1 MKKTY
6 TKKDFNGIAG
16 TVYVLR
22 NTEYKSN
29 VLKIGL
35 TTRAVEKRIEELEQ
49 DFFQNHGYRA
59 KYICCYSVN
68 TFDCGGLEKRVH
80 ECLRRH
86 QNPNERSEFFD
97 ISVSEAQSVIE
108 LEDAKTANTGIIGIF
123 RSAIGS
129 KYENQLFIAYSSG
142 LSKTAFIKR
151 IKEIKN
157 DSSISLDKEGL
168 FFESNDLLSDQSKVR
183 NALQQYRHRLF
194 EDYYTYS
201 SDSSPL
207 ASKPTIPELKKILEE
222 TLQNAVVIQRRSQIR
237 TRRKKTRQE
246 SILFTATE
254 QDNSLEEY
262 SPVGILC
269 VVAHHD
275 FENEQYWVKMTSC
288 DEPTLISN
296 LNNNRPTGVRPN
308 FYAEYALRI
317 RTEHQ
322 DILSDLLA
330 PAIASFRHENSDW
343 LRTSFN
349 ELKCI
354 VDEVYLRVYPSLD
367 IALDVRGERQQAET
381 PPRQAKIE
389 SKVGVGSEKRK
400 TKAQKL
406 QAEIERKVDV
416 LADKQQTEVQES
428 QAEIEREMEARG
440 VTSVEDRQKA
450 KELARAKFKRKECER
465 NAAKKL
471 VESSKREE
479 KERLIEQQ
487 KSILEEKKQKIL
499 ADYATR
505 LKAELPNQSYWYW
518 FVRTL
523 LTFLIASAIFWLIG
537 RILTGDRN
545 FGDVSDGVFI
555 SAILVVTF
563 FAALF
568 AKDHYEIKAKNS
580 EPYKTILSECDAEI
594 ALIDKE
600 KNNLR

>member
-6 TKKDFNGIAG
+6 PKKDFNGIAG

-22 NTEYKSN
+22 NTEYTSN

-35 TTRAVEKRIEELEQ
+35 TTRAIEKRIEELEK
-49 DFFQNHGYRA
+49 DFFQTHGYPA
-59 KYICCYSVN
+59 KYICCYSVD

-108 LEDAKTANTGIIGIF
+108 LEDTKTANTGIIGVF

-142 LSKTAFIKR
+142 LSKTAFTKR

-157 DSSISLDKEGL
+157 DSSIALDKEGL
-168 FFESNDLLSDQSKVR
+168 FFESNDLLSDQSKIR
-183 NALQQYRHRLF
+183 NALQQYRHRFF
-194 EDYYTYS
+194 EDYYLYS
-201 SDSSPL
+201 SDGRPS
-207 ASKPTIPELKKILEE
+207 ASKPTIPELKNILEE
-222 TLQNAVVIQRRSQIR
+222 TLQNGAIGIQRRSQIK

-343 LRTSFN
+343 LRTSFD

-367 IALDVRGERQQAET
+367 IALDTRGARKEAERQ
-381 PPRQAKIE
+381 RQLQIE
-389 SKVGVGSEKRK
+389 NEKK
-400 TKAQKL
+400 EQL
-406 QAEIERKVDV
+406 
-416 LADKQQTEVQES
+416 L
-428 QAEIEREMEARG
+428 REA
-440 VTSVEDRQKA
+440 
-450 KELARAKFKRKECER
+450 
-465 NAAKKL
+465 AAKDLAEKA
-471 VESSKREE
+471 E
-479 KERLIEQQ
+479 KERKEALINKQL
-487 KSILEEKKQKIL
+487 SVLEEKRQKTL
-499 ADYATR
+499 AQYKTR
-505 LKAELPNQSYWYW
+505 LEAELPNQSYWYW

-523 LTFLIASAIFWLIG
+523 LTFSVASAIFWVVG
-537 RILTGDRN
+537 RTLTGNRN

-555 SAILVVTF
+555 SAILVVTL

-568 AKDHYEIKAKNS
+568 AKDHYENKAKNS
-580 EPYKTILSECDAEI
+580 EPYKIILSECDAEI

>member
-22 NTEYKSN
+22 NTEYTSN

-35 TTRAVEKRIEELEQ
+35 TTRAIEKRIEELEK
-49 DFFQNHGYRA
+49 DFFQTHGYPA
-59 KYICCYSVN
+59 KYICCYSVD

-108 LEDAKTANTGIIGIF
+108 LEDTKTANTGIIGVF

-142 LSKTAFIKR
+142 LSKTAFTKR

-157 DSSISLDKEGL
+157 DSSIALDKEGL
-168 FFESNDLLSDQSKVR
+168 FFESNDLLSDQSKIR
-183 NALQQYRHRLF
+183 NALQQYRHRFF
-194 EDYYTYS
+194 EDYYLYS
-201 SDSSPL
+201 SDGRPS
-207 ASKPTIPELKKILEE
+207 ASKPTIPELKNILEE
-222 TLQNAVVIQRRSQIR
+222 TLQNGAIGIQRRSQIK

-343 LRTSFN
+343 LRTSFD

-367 IALDVRGERQQAET
+367 IALDTRGARKEAERQ
-381 PPRQAKIE
+381 RQLQIE
-389 SKVGVGSEKRK
+389 NEKK
-400 TKAQKL
+400 EQL
-406 QAEIERKVDV
+406 
-416 LADKQQTEVQES
+416 L
-428 QAEIEREMEARG
+428 REA
-440 VTSVEDRQKA
+440 
-450 KELARAKFKRKECER
+450 
-465 NAAKKL
+465 AAKDLAEKA
-471 VESSKREE
+471 E
-479 KERLIEQQ
+479 KERKEALINKQL
-487 KSILEEKKQKIL
+487 SVLEEKRQKTL
-499 ADYATR
+499 AQYKTR
-505 LKAELPNQSYWYW
+505 LEAELPNQSYWYW

-523 LTFLIASAIFWLIG
+523 LTFSVASAIFWAVG

-555 SAILVVTF
+555 SAILVVTL

-568 AKDHYEIKAKNS
+568 AKDHYENKAKNS
-580 EPYKTILSECDAEI
+580 EPYKIILSECDAEI

>member
-22 NTEYKSN
+22 NTEYTSN

-35 TTRAVEKRIEELEQ
+35 TTRAIEKRIEELEK
-49 DFFQNHGYRA
+49 DFFQTHGYPA
-59 KYICCYSVN
+59 KYICCYSVD

-108 LEDAKTANTGIIGIF
+108 LEDTKTANTGIIGVF

-142 LSKTAFIKR
+142 LSKTAFTKR

-157 DSSISLDKEGL
+157 DSSIALDKEGL
-168 FFESNDLLSDQSKVR
+168 FFESNDLLSDQSKIR
-183 NALQQYRHRLF
+183 NALQQYRHRFF

-201 SDSSPL
+201 SDGRPL
-207 ASKPTIPELKKILEE
+207 ASKPTIPELKMILEK
-222 TLQNAVVIQRRSQIR
+222 TLQNAALVIQTRSSQIR
-237 TRRKKTRQE
+237 SRRKKTQQE

-343 LRTSFN
+343 LRTSFD

-367 IALDVRGERQQAET
+367 IALDTRGARKEAERQ
-381 PPRQAKIE
+381 RQLQIE
-389 SKVGVGSEKRK
+389 NEKK
-400 TKAQKL
+400 EQL
-406 QAEIERKVDV
+406 
-416 LADKQQTEVQES
+416 L
-428 QAEIEREMEARG
+428 REA
-440 VTSVEDRQKA
+440 
-450 KELARAKFKRKECER
+450 
-465 NAAKKL
+465 AAKDLAEKA
-471 VESSKREE
+471 E
-479 KERLIEQQ
+479 KERKEALINKQL
-487 KSILEEKKQKIL
+487 SVLEEKRQKTL
-499 ADYATR
+499 AQYKTR
-505 LKAELPNQSYWYW
+505 LEAELPNQSYWYW

-523 LTFLIASAIFWLIG
+523 LTFSVASAIFWVVG
-537 RILTGDRN
+537 RTLTGNRN

-555 SAILVVTF
+555 SAILVVTL

-568 AKDHYEIKAKNS
+568 AKDHYENKAKNS
-580 EPYKTILSECDAEI
+580 EPYKIILSECDAEI

>member
-22 NTEYKSN
+22 NTEYTSN

-35 TTRAVEKRIEELEQ
+35 TTRAIEKRIEELEK
-49 DFFQNHGYRA
+49 DFFQTHGYPA
-59 KYICCYSVN
+59 KYICCYSVD

-108 LEDAKTANTGIIGIF
+108 LEDTKTANTGIIGVF

-142 LSKTAFIKR
+142 LSKTAFTKR

-157 DSSISLDKEGL
+157 DSSIALDKEGL
-168 FFESNDLLSDQSKVR
+168 FFESNDLLSDQSKIR
-183 NALQQYRHRLF
+183 NALQQYRHRFF
-194 EDYYTYS
+194 EDYYLYS
-201 SDSSPL
+201 SDGRPS
-207 ASKPTIPELKKILEE
+207 ASKPTIPELKNILEE
-222 TLQNAVVIQRRSQIR
+222 TLQNGAIGIQRRSQIK

-275 FENEQYWVKMTSC
+275 FENEQYWVKMTSY

-343 LRTSFN
+343 LRTSFD

-367 IALDVRGERQQAET
+367 IALDTRGARKEAERQ
-381 PPRQAKIE
+381 RQLQIE
-389 SKVGVGSEKRK
+389 NEKK
-400 TKAQKL
+400 EQL
-406 QAEIERKVDV
+406 
-416 LADKQQTEVQES
+416 L
-428 QAEIEREMEARG
+428 REA
-440 VTSVEDRQKA
+440 
-450 KELARAKFKRKECER
+450 
-465 NAAKKL
+465 AAKDLAEKA
-471 VESSKREE
+471 E
-479 KERLIEQQ
+479 KERKEALINKQL
-487 KSILEEKKQKIL
+487 SVLEEKRQKTL
-499 ADYATR
+499 AQYKTR
-505 LKAELPNQSYWYW
+505 LEAELPNQSYWYW

-523 LTFLIASAIFWLIG
+523 LTFSVASAIFWVVG
-537 RILTGDRN
+537 RTLTGNRN

-555 SAILVVTF
+555 SAILVVTL

-568 AKDHYEIKAKNS
+568 AKDHYENKAKNS
-580 EPYKTILSECDAEI
+580 EPYKIILSECDAEI

>member
-22 NTEYKSN
+22 NTEYTSN

-35 TTRAVEKRIEELEQ
+35 TTRAIEKRIEELEK
-49 DFFQNHGYRA
+49 DFFQTHGYPA
-59 KYICCYSVN
+59 KYICCYSVD
-68 TFDCGGLEKRVH
+68 TFDCGGLESRVH
-80 ECLRRH
+80 KSLSSH
-86 QNPNERSEFFD
+86 QNPKERSEFFN
-97 ISVSEAQSVIE
+97 ISVSEAQRVIE
-108 LEDAKTANTGIIGIF
+108 REAANTANTGIIGVF
-123 RSAIGS
+123 RAGLRSN
-129 KYENQLFIAYSSG
+129 YPNQLLIAYSSG
-142 LSKTAFIKR
+142 LKKTPFIQR

-157 DSSISLDKEGL
+157 DPWIALDQEGL
-168 FFESNDLLSDQSKVR
+168 FFESNDLLSDQSNIR

-201 SDSSPL
+201 SDGRPL
-207 ASKPTIPELKKILEE
+207 ASKPTIPELKMILEK
-222 TLQNAVVIQRRSQIR
+222 TLQNAALVIQTRSSQIR
-237 TRRKKTRQE
+237 SRRKKTQQE

-343 LRTSFN
+343 LRTSFD

-367 IALDVRGERQQAET
+367 IALDTRGARKEAERQ
-381 PPRQAKIE
+381 RQLQIE
-389 SKVGVGSEKRK
+389 NEKK
-400 TKAQKL
+400 EQL
-406 QAEIERKVDV
+406 
-416 LADKQQTEVQES
+416 L
-428 QAEIEREMEARG
+428 REA
-440 VTSVEDRQKA
+440 
-450 KELARAKFKRKECER
+450 
-465 NAAKKL
+465 AAKDLAEKA
-471 VESSKREE
+471 E
-479 KERLIEQQ
+479 KERKEALINKQL
-487 KSILEEKKQKIL
+487 SVLEEKRQKTL
-499 ADYATR
+499 AQYKTR
-505 LKAELPNQSYWYW
+505 LEAELPNQSYWYW

-523 LTFLIASAIFWLIG
+523 LTFSVASAIFWAVG

-555 SAILVVTF
+555 SAILVVTL

-568 AKDHYEIKAKNS
+568 AKDHYENKAKNS
-580 EPYKTILSECDAEI
+580 EPYKIILSECDAEI

>member
-22 NTEYKSN
+22 NTEYTSN

-35 TTRAVEKRIEELEQ
+35 TTRAIEKRIEELEK
-49 DFFQNHGYRA
+49 DFFQTHGYPA
-59 KYICCYSVN
+59 KYICCYSVD

-80 ECLRRH
+80 ECLRSH

-108 LEDAKTANTGIIGIF
+108 LEDTKTANTGIIGVF

-142 LSKTAFIKR
+142 LSKTAFTKR

-157 DSSISLDKEGL
+157 DSSIALDKEGL
-168 FFESNDLLSDQSKVR
+168 FFESNDLLSDQSKIR
-183 NALQQYRHRLF
+183 NALQQYRHRFF
-194 EDYYTYS
+194 EDYYLYS
-201 SDSSPL
+201 SDGRPS
-207 ASKPTIPELKKILEE
+207 ASKPTIPELKNILEE
-222 TLQNAVVIQRRSQIR
+222 TLQNGAIGIQRRSQIK

-343 LRTSFN
+343 LRTSFD

-367 IALDVRGERQQAET
+367 IALDTRGARKEAERQ
-381 PPRQAKIE
+381 RQLQIE
-389 SKVGVGSEKRK
+389 NEKK
-400 TKAQKL
+400 EQL
-406 QAEIERKVDV
+406 
-416 LADKQQTEVQES
+416 L
-428 QAEIEREMEARG
+428 REA
-440 VTSVEDRQKA
+440 
-450 KELARAKFKRKECER
+450 
-465 NAAKKL
+465 AAKDLAEKA
-471 VESSKREE
+471 E
-479 KERLIEQQ
+479 KERKEALINKQL
-487 KSILEEKKQKIL
+487 SVLEEKRQKTL
-499 ADYATR
+499 AQYKTR
-505 LKAELPNQSYWYW
+505 LEAELPNQSYWYW

-523 LTFLIASAIFWLIG
+523 LTFSVASAIFWVVG
-537 RILTGDRN
+537 RTLTGNRN

-555 SAILVVTF
+555 SAILVVTL

-568 AKDHYEIKAKNS
+568 AKDHYENKAKNS
-580 EPYKTILSECDAEI
+580 EPYKIILSECDAEI

>member
-22 NTEYKSN
+22 NTEYTSN

-35 TTRAVEKRIEELEQ
+35 TTRAIEKRIEELEK
-49 DFFQNHGYRA
+49 DFFQTHGYPA
-59 KYICCYSVN
+59 KYICCYSVD

-108 LEDAKTANTGIIGIF
+108 LEDTKTANTGIIGVF

-142 LSKTAFIKR
+142 LSKTAFTKR

-157 DSSISLDKEGL
+157 DSSIALDKEGL
-168 FFESNDLLSDQSKVR
+168 FFEPNDLLSDQSKIR
-183 NALQQYRHRLF
+183 NALQQYRHRFF
-194 EDYYTYS
+194 EDYYLYS
-201 SDSSPL
+201 SDGRPS
-207 ASKPTIPELKKILEE
+207 ASKPTIPELKNILEE
-222 TLQNAVVIQRRSQIR
+222 TLQNGAIGIQRRSQIK

-343 LRTSFN
+343 LRTSFD

-367 IALDVRGERQQAET
+367 IALDTRGARKEAERQ
-381 PPRQAKIE
+381 RQLQIE
-389 SKVGVGSEKRK
+389 NEKK
-400 TKAQKL
+400 EQL
-406 QAEIERKVDV
+406 
-416 LADKQQTEVQES
+416 L
-428 QAEIEREMEARG
+428 REA
-440 VTSVEDRQKA
+440 
-450 KELARAKFKRKECER
+450 
-465 NAAKKL
+465 AAKDLAEKA
-471 VESSKREE
+471 E
-479 KERLIEQQ
+479 KERKEALINKQL
-487 KSILEEKKQKIL
+487 SVLEEKRQKTL
-499 ADYATR
+499 AQYKTR
-505 LKAELPNQSYWYW
+505 LEAELPNQSYWYW

-523 LTFLIASAIFWLIG
+523 LTFSVASAIFWVVG
-537 RILTGDRN
+537 RTLTGNRN

-555 SAILVVTF
+555 SAILVVTL

-568 AKDHYEIKAKNS
+568 AKDHYENKAKNS
-580 EPYKTILSECDAEI
+580 EPYKIILSECDAEI

>member
-22 NTEYKSN
+22 NTEYTSN

-35 TTRAVEKRIEELEQ
+35 TTRAIEKRIEELEK
-49 DFFQNHGYRA
+49 DFFQTHGYPA
-59 KYICCYSVN
+59 KYICCYSVD

-108 LEDAKTANTGIIGIF
+108 LEDTKTANTGIIGVF

-142 LSKTAFIKR
+142 LSKTAFTKR

-157 DSSISLDKEGL
+157 DSSIALDKEGL
-168 FFESNDLLSDQSKVR
+168 FFESNDLLSDQSNIR

-201 SDSSPL
+201 SDGRPL
-207 ASKPTIPELKKILEE
+207 ASKPTIPELKNILEE
-222 TLQNAVVIQRRSQIR
+222 TLQNGAIGIQRRSQIK

-343 LRTSFN
+343 LRTSFD

-367 IALDVRGERQQAET
+367 IALDTRGARKEAERQ
-381 PPRQAKIE
+381 RQLQIE
-389 SKVGVGSEKRK
+389 NEKK
-400 TKAQKL
+400 EQL
-406 QAEIERKVDV
+406 
-416 LADKQQTEVQES
+416 L
-428 QAEIEREMEARG
+428 REA
-440 VTSVEDRQKA
+440 
-450 KELARAKFKRKECER
+450 
-465 NAAKKL
+465 AAKDLAEKA
-471 VESSKREE
+471 E
-479 KERLIEQQ
+479 KERKEALINKQL
-487 KSILEEKKQKIL
+487 SVLEEKRQKTL
-499 ADYATR
+499 AQYKTR
-505 LKAELPNQSYWYW
+505 LEAELPNQSYWYW

-523 LTFLIASAIFWLIG
+523 LTFSVASAIFWAVG

-555 SAILVVTF
+555 SAILVVTL

-568 AKDHYEIKAKNS
+568 AKDHYENKAKNS
-580 EPYKTILSECDAEI
+580 EPYKIILSECDAEI

>member
-35 TTRAVEKRIEELEQ
+35 TTRAIEKRIEELEQ

-59 KYICCYSVN
+59 KYICCYSVD

-80 ECLRRH
+80 ECLRSH
-86 QNPNERSEFFD
+86 QNPKERSEFFN
-97 ISVSEAQSVIE
+97 ISVSEAQRVIE
-108 LEDAKTANTGIIGIF
+108 REAEKTANTGIIGVF

-129 KYENQLFIAYSSG
+129 KYGNQLFIAYSSG

-157 DSSISLDKEGL
+157 DSSIALDKEGL
-168 FFESNDLLSDQSKVR
+168 FFESNDLLSDQSNIR

-201 SDSSPL
+201 SDGRPL
-207 ASKPTIPELKKILEE
+207 ASKPTIPELRSILEE
-222 TLQNAVVIQRRSQIR
+222 TLQNAALVIQSRSQIR
-237 TRRKKTRQE
+237 TRRKKTQQE

-254 QDNSLEEY
+254 QDSSLEEY
-262 SPVGILC
+262 SPVGVLC

-275 FENEQYWVKMTSC
+275 FKNEQYWVKMTSC

-330 PAIASFRHENSDW
+330 PAIASLRHENSDW
-343 LRTSFN
+343 LRISFD

-354 VDEVYLRVYPSLD
+354 IDAVYLRVYNSLD
-367 IALDVRGERQQAET
+367 IALDERGGRQKAEIPLRLT
-381 PPRQAKIE
+381 KGE
-389 SKVGVGSEKRK
+389 SKVGVRSEKRK
-400 TKAQKL
+400 TKAQNL

-416 LADKQQTEVQES
+416 LADKQQMEVQES
-428 QAEIEREMEARG
+428 PTEIERGMEARG
-440 VTSVEDRQKA
+440 ATSVEDRRKA
-450 KELARAKFKRKECER
+450 KELARAKFKRERCQR

-471 VESSKREE
+471 AGSSKCEE
-479 KERLIEQQ
+479 KGDLI
-487 KSILEEKKQKIL
+487 EEKKQENFSNCVVC
-499 ADYATR
+499 
-505 LKAELPNQSYWYW
+505 LKAELPNQNYWLW
-518 FVRTL
+518 IARIMFA
-523 LTFLIASAIFWLIG
+523 FL
-537 RILTGDRN
+537 
-545 FGDVSDGVFI
+545 VFL
-555 SAILVVTF
+555 AVFL
-563 FAALF
+563 
-568 AKDHYEIKAKNS
+568 YR
-580 EPYKTILSECDAEI
+580 AE
-594 ALIDKE
+594 L
-600 KNNLR
+600 

>member
-22 NTEYKSN
+22 NTEYTSN

-35 TTRAVEKRIEELEQ
+35 TTRAIEKRIEELEK
-49 DFFQNHGYRA
+49 DFFQTHGYPT
-59 KYICCYSVN
+59 KYICCYSVD

-108 LEDAKTANTGIIGIF
+108 LEDTKTANTGIIGVF

-142 LSKTAFIKR
+142 LSKTAFTKR

-157 DSSISLDKEGL
+157 DSSIALDKEGL
-168 FFESNDLLSDQSKVR
+168 FFESNDLLSDQSKIR
-183 NALQQYRHRLF
+183 NALQQYRHRFF
-194 EDYYTYS
+194 EDYYLYS
-201 SDSSPL
+201 SDGRPS
-207 ASKPTIPELKKILEE
+207 ASKPTIPELKNILEE
-222 TLQNAVVIQRRSQIR
+222 TLQNGAIGIQRRSQIK

-343 LRTSFN
+343 LRTSFD

-367 IALDVRGERQQAET
+367 IALDTRGARKEAERQ
-381 PPRQAKIE
+381 RQLQIE
-389 SKVGVGSEKRK
+389 NEKK
-400 TKAQKL
+400 EQL
-406 QAEIERKVDV
+406 
-416 LADKQQTEVQES
+416 L
-428 QAEIEREMEARG
+428 REA
-440 VTSVEDRQKA
+440 
-450 KELARAKFKRKECER
+450 
-465 NAAKKL
+465 AAKDLAEKA
-471 VESSKREE
+471 E
-479 KERLIEQQ
+479 KERKEALINKQL
-487 KSILEEKKQKIL
+487 SVLEEKRQKTL
-499 ADYATR
+499 AQYKTR
-505 LKAELPNQSYWYW
+505 LEAELPNQSYWYW

-523 LTFLIASAIFWLIG
+523 LTFSVASAIFWVVG
-537 RILTGDRN
+537 RTLTGNRN

-555 SAILVVTF
+555 SAILVVTL

-568 AKDHYEIKAKNS
+568 AKDHYENKAKNS
-580 EPYKTILSECDAEI
+580 EPYKIILSECDAEI

>member
-6 TKKDFNGIAG
+6 TKKDFNGISG
-16 TVYVLR
+16 TVYVLI

-35 TTRAVEKRIEELEQ
+35 TTRAIEKRIEELEQ
-49 DFFQNHGYRA
+49 DFLQTHGYPA
-59 KYICCYSVN
+59 KYICCYSVD
-68 TFDCGGLEKRVH
+68 TFDCGGLESRVH
-80 ECLRRH
+80 KCLSSH
-86 QNPNERSEFFD
+86 QNPEERSEFFN
-97 ISVSEAQSVIE
+97 ISVSKAQRVIE
-108 LEDAKTANTGIIGIF
+108 REAANTANSGIVGVF

-157 DSSISLDKEGL
+157 DSSIALDKEGL
-168 FFESNDLLSDQSKVR
+168 FFESNDLLSDQSNIR

-201 SDSSPL
+201 SDRRPL

-222 TLQNAVVIQRRSQIR
+222 TLQNAALVTQRRSKIR
-237 TRRKKTRQE
+237 TRCKKTQQE
-246 SILFTATE
+246 SILFTAAE
-254 QDNSLEEY
+254 QDNSLEEC

-275 FENEQYWVKMTSC
+275 FKSEQYWVKMTSY

-343 LRTSFN
+343 LRASFD

-354 VDEVYLRVYPSLD
+354 VNEVYLRVYPSLD
-367 IALDVRGERQQAET
+367 IALDARGERQKAEELELQIKMEEKN
-381 PPRQAKIE
+381 RCLREAEAKY
-389 SKVGVGSEKRK
+389 
-400 TKAQKL
+400 
-406 QAEIERKVDV
+406 
-416 LADKQQTEVQES
+416 LAKKS
-428 QAEIEREMEARG
+428 ERE
-440 VTSVEDRQKA
+440 Q
-450 KELARAKFKRKECER
+450 KELLIKRQEF
-465 NAAKKL
+465 
-471 VESSKREE
+471 V
-479 KERLIEQQ
+479 
-487 KSILEEKKQKIL
+487 LEEKQQKIL

-505 LKAELPNQSYWYW
+505 LEAK
-518 FVRTL
+518 L
-523 LTFLIASAIFWLIG
+523 LALGCTNNVCIFGYIGYLFDIRRVDGSSTFW
-537 RILTGDRN
+537 RC
-545 FGDVSDGVFI
+545 
-555 SAILVVTF
+555 
-563 FAALF
+563 
-568 AKDHYEIKAKNS
+568 E
-580 EPYKTILSECDAEI
+580 
-594 ALIDKE
+594 
-600 KNNLR
+600 